1 MSINVNHFAHNGKVG
16 DAIFSLY
23 VVKKAGGG
31 KFTIIDND
39 FYHHQWGD
47 RGARQLK
54 PLIEYQDYISS
65 CDIQRSAP
73 VDSNY
78 CFLRAAYDGH
88 GDPGATHIV
97 QKHVEAYN
105 HWPKYPDTVA
115 DHDVEQPWLTAPTQ
129 DGLPPIV
136 CQIPN
141 IRDERSFESWS
152 QILDG
157 RDYLIYER
165 EEAWHRLQPHFPS
178 ERIVEADTV
187 LDIATHVASSKVF
200 IGCNSSVWA
209 IADGMKKPALVD
221 VGAGAHNSA
230 PLYRASHDIHG
241 WSNQKVIDK
250 LDEIL
255 DQE

>member
-1 MSINVNHFAHNGKVG
+1 VNADHFVHHGKVG

-31 KFTIIDND
+31 KFTILDND
-39 FYHHQWGD
+39 FYNHQWGE
-47 RGARQLK
+47 RGASQLQ
-54 PLIEYQDYISS
+54 PFIEYQNYIDS

-78 CFLRAAYDGH
+78 CFLRASYGGH

-105 HWPKYPDTVA
+105 LWPTFEGVVPN
-115 DHDVEQPWLTAPTQ
+115 HDVEEPWLTAPEKS
-129 DGLPPIV
+129 GLPAIV

-141 IRDERSFESWS
+141 IRGERSFKSWRK
-152 QILDG
+152 ILEG

-165 EEAWHRLQPHFPS
+165 KEDWGKLQPYFPS
-178 ERIVEADTV
+178 DRIVEADTV

-209 IADGMKKPALVD
+209 IADGMKRPALVD
-221 VGAGAHNSA
+221 VGRGAHNSL
-230 PLYRASHDIHG
+230 PLYRESENIHS
-241 WSNQKVIDK
+241 WSDDKVIGR

-255 DQE
+255 DQK